1 MNSLILEEKVS
12 YSRVQ
17 ELINNPILDSN
28 QVKQLKKYLKSYN
41 KSKQAFNVH
50 YNPSSIDLG
59 RKYADQ
65 GLSLQ
70 SFKKNIRQT
79 LVYDTHIDI
88 DIENCHVV
96 ILSQYCKKNMV
107 MCDMINTFNQERSSR
122 LQEIMTKCGV
132 CRKVAKELILTIMYL
147 GQIPDYCSENGF
159 NDVPP
164 EWVDDLQKEFIRIA
178 DWIVYKNQD
187 LYKKV
192 KKMKKKEFKNEVSS
206 TMSYVIQIIEDELI
220 MNARSKLLDMGYSV
234 DCLCFDGLIIQK
246 ADITNDQ
253 LEELNAYCF
262 DKTGYAVSFI
272 IKPMEKLIE
281 LSEDKIYDFSEYDF
295 KHLDYFNQLY
305 MGRLENDTPEGT
317 YQLRK
322 TYVEHFMCKIQSPD
336 TCFIFQNG
344 EDKAPYIYSSISLSA
359 LLKPVQSGCLN
370 NMGNP
375 IGFYDKWTNDL
386 EQRIYR
392 KYDFIPYNITPPE
405 DTDIYNMFTGM
416 NQNIYTGDTIDY
428 HLKENE
434 VILNKKIKPYLDLCQ
449 SLCGGDDEH
458 AMYFHKFIGQ
468 MFQEPTKRPPIAILF
483 KGKQGTGKN
492 LILDAIGN
500 MIAKEHY
507 ITSSKPTDFF
517 GDHAEGAYRK
527 LLININEAEGK
538 DTFQNEGQFKSF
550 ITEDTMTMNPKFVRP
565 TEISNFARLIITS
578 NKPNPIPIDV
588 KSKDRRYVVFQ
599 TTDDYLKY
607 SADFWTKLYAHFRKP
622 DFMYALHF
630 WFLKLDLTGFDW
642 IKQRPITK
650 AYKDMCN
657 MFSPTEALFFEDYI
671 NNTLWIDGSNVNL
684 DDEVKLTTMD
694 LFEAYEVYC
703 KKNRFTKE
711 NNSPNI
717 RAFAGRLVDMEFP
730 IVKYK
735 SSGMMWKFT
744 PSELYR
750 FMEKKKW
757 INNYDDEEEEECNE
771 VGEDVD
777 DSYFD

>member
-17 ELINNPILDSN
+17 ELINNSNLDSN

-41 KSKQAFNVH
+41 KSKQAFVVH
-50 YNPSSIDLG
+50 YNPSSLDIG
-59 RKYADQ
+59 RKYAEQ

-79 LVYDTHIDI
+79 LIYDTHIDI
-88 DIENCHVV
+88 DIENCHIV
-96 ILSQYCKKNMV
+96 ILSQYCKKNMI
-107 MCDMINTFNQERSSR
+107 MCDMINTFNQERASR
-122 LQEIMTKCGV
+122 LQEIMIKCNV
-132 CRKVAKELILTIMYL
+132 NRKVAKELILTIMYL
-147 GQIPDYCSENGF
+147 GQIPDYCTEHGF
-159 NDVPP
+159 DDIPP
-164 EWVDDLQKEFIRIA
+164 DWVDDLQKEFKRIA
-178 DWIVYKNQD
+178 DWIVYNNQD
-187 LYKKV
+187 LHKKV
-192 KKMKKKEFKNEVSS
+192 KKIKKKEFKNDVSS
-206 TMSYVIQIIEDELI
+206 TMSYVIQIIEDNII
-220 MNARSKLLDMGYSV
+220 MNARNKLMEMGFDV

-246 ADITNDQ
+246 SDITTDQ

-262 DKTGYAVSFI
+262 DKTGYAVSFV

-281 LSEDKIYDFSEYDF
+281 LSEDEIYDFTNYEF
-295 KHLDYFNQLY
+295 EHLDYFNQLY
-305 MGRLENDTPEGT
+305 MGKSLNHDTSEGT

-322 TYVEHFMCKIQSPD
+322 TYIEHFMCKIQNPD

-344 EDKAPYIYSSISLSA
+344 EDKTPYIYSSQSLAS
-359 LLKPVQSGCLN
+359 LLKPIQSGCFSA
-370 NMGNP
+370 MGTP
-375 IGFYDKWTNDL
+375 ISFFDKWTNDL

-392 KYDFIPYNITPPE
+392 KYDFIPYNIEPPK

-416 NQNIYTGDTIDY
+416 NPHIYKGDY
-428 HLKENE
+428 NYQENKQ
-434 VILNKKIKPYLDLCQ
+434 LLTKKIKPYLDLCQ
-449 SLCGGDDEH
+449 ALCGGDDEH
-458 AMYFHKFIGQ
+458 AMYFHKFIAQ
-468 MFQEPTKRPPIAILF
+468 MFQQPTKRPPIAILF

-492 LILDAIGN
+492 LVLDAIGN
-500 MIAKEHY
+500 MIGKEHY

-550 ITEDTMTMNPKFVRP
+550 ITEDTITMNPKFVRP

-607 SADFWTKLYAHFRKP
+607 RADFWTKLYNHFRKP
-622 DFMYALHF
+622 DFMYALHW
-630 WFLKLDLTGFDW
+630 WFLELDLTGFDW
-642 IKQRPITK
+642 IKQRPLTK

-671 NNTLWIDGSNVNL
+671 DKALWTDGADIDR
-684 DDEVKLTTMD
+684 DIEIKLTSSE
-694 LFEAYEVYC
+694 LFEAYETYC

-717 RAFAGRLVDMEFP
+717 RAFGGRLIDMEFP
-730 IVKYK
+730 IIKYK
-735 SSGMMWKFT
+735 SSGMMWRFVPNEVYT
-744 PSELYR
+744 
-750 FMEKKKW
+750 FMEQKKW
-757 INNYDDEEEEECNE
+757 INNYDDSDDEEPNEE
-771 VGEDVD
+771 GEDVD